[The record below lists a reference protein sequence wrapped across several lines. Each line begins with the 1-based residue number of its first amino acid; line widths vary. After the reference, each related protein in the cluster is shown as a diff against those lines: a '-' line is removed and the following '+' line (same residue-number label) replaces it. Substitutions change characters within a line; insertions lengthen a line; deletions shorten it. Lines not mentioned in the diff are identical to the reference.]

1 MGDFGKVSVGTNL
14 HKPKVCLNTCIPTVY
29 KDIWPLSLHPVQRY
43 LYVNIHTFRSTD
55 MCFLDIPSGVAPR
68 WALSRW
74 KGSSISGKGEV
85 VLEVV
90 GQLGGGGSNGSRNRP
105 CSAAPGSLIMLSAVN
120 VFGVRD
126 WYPIPP
132 LSAAAWPWNNGQTPL
147 PLPLALPSLS
157 LCLSL
162 PFTPFPSAVWKLR
175 CVRVCANVLSPHVGI
190 SAPLIACICVTTAD
204 GQLWLSLNGWSSLM
218 CRDTTAWPYQC
229 KITLSHSVLDTHK
242 QIQRYMH
249 T

>member
-1 MGDFGKVSVGTNL
+1 MTSKLAS
-14 HKPKVCLNTCIPTVY
+14 
-29 KDIWPLSLHPVQRY
+29 KDI
-43 LYVNIHTFRSTD
+43 LYANIHTFRSTD

-74 KGSSISGKGEV
+74 KGSSISGE
-85 VLEVV
+85 
-90 GQLGGGGSNGSRNRP
+90 GGGSARGSWAVGRGSNGSRNRP

-132 LSAAAWPWNNGQTPL
+132 LSAAGWPWNNGQTSL

-162 PFTPFPSAVWKLR
+162 PFTPFPRAVWKLR
-175 CVRVCANVLSPHVGI
+175 CVRVCVQMSCHHTLAYRH
-190 SAPLIACICVTTAD
+190 
-204 GQLWLSLNGWSSLM
+204 LWLHA
-218 CRDTTAWPYQC
+218 C
-229 KITLSHSVLDTHK
+229 VLL
-242 QIQRYMH
+242 
-249 T
+249 